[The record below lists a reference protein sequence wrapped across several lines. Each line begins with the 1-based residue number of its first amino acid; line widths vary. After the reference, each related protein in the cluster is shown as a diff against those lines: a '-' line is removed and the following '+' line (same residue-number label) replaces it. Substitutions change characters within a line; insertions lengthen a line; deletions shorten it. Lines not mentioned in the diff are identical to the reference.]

1 MRELSV
7 SFQHFSKISIYILLW
22 STSHLVLTA
31 REKNMARSNSI
42 VLPSASIHEREG
54 PVTPA

>member
-22 STSHLVLTA
+22 NTSRLVLMA
-31 REKNMARSNSI
+31 GEKNMARSNSI
-42 VLPSASIHEREG
+42 VLPSASIHERKD